1 VSIPQSRVQGGRLA
15 RRLFASSGSIALGRT
30 YPGTAGMLFHYDNPL
45 ESDRWGIEIPKLGL
59 YPIEE
64 RLFAKHL
71 PAAPARILD
80 LGCGGGR
87 EAIPLAR
94 KGYDVLGLDLSP
106 RFVRIARQ
114 NARGLE
120 DRARFEVGDVA
131 RMDLRPESF
140 DAALMLAQLIGHIPG
155 RANRVATLES
165 VRRALRPDGVL
176 IVSTKDRGARFQS
189 RALFAVLNPV
199 IRLTGLFGLEPNDLF
214 VIFSGSRLDLHNS
227 IRHRVVFHWHDARSF
242 SAEARDAGFVVD
254 RTESAVGTSESGD
267 DHLTSVGDLFFVL
280 RNPA

>member
-1 VSIPQSRVQGGRLA
+1 MSVPQRRFQGGQIA
-15 RRLFASSGSIALGRT
+15 RRLFASSGSIAIGRGV
-30 YPGTAGMLFHYDNPL
+30 PAQPGMLFHYSNPI
-45 ESDRWGIEIPKLGL
+45 EAERWGVDIPKLGL
-59 YPIEE
+59 YSIEE

-71 PAAPARILD
+71 PEPPSRILD

-94 KGYDVLGLDLSP
+94 RGYDVLGLDLSS
-106 RFVRIARQ
+106 RFVQIARN

-120 DRARFEVGDVA
+120 DRAHFEVGDIA
-131 RMDLRPESF
+131 RMNVPAASF

-165 VRRALRPDGVL
+165 VRRALRPDGIL
-176 IVSTKDRGARFQS
+176 IVSTKDRGARFPS
-189 RALFAVLNPV
+189 RALFAVLNPL

-214 VIFSGSRLDLHNS
+214 VVFSGSRLDLRNS
-227 IRHRVVFHWHDARSF
+227 IRHRVIFHWHDSQSF
-242 SAEARDAGFVVD
+242 AAEARDAGFVVEH
-254 RTESAVGTSESGD
+254 TESAVGTGESGD
-267 DHLTSVGDLFFVL
+267 DQLTSVGDLFFVL